1 MGRRE
6 LMEHRRGVGEYIAAL
21 RQEGG
26 QLEVVVQ
33 PCGVV
38 TERGRARLGLP
49 LLSAVCLALP

>member
-21 RQEGG
+21 RQGG

-49 LLSAVCLALP
+49 LLSAVCLALA

>member
-21 RQEGG
+21 RQGG